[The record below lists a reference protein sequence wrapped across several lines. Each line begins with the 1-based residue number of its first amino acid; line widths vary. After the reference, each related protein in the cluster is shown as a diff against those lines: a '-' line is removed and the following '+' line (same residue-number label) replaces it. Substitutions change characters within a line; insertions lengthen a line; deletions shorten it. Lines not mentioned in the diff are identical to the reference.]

1 MELCSSPAFLAF
13 FDAAV
18 SGLEGPTVLDWG
30 LCVCAR
36 TARQATDTYTCI
48 LHRHIYMH
56 VVQAHT
62 HHTTPM
68 THPPRSPTLLQYEV
82 QQHGLLR
89 GAGKRTQA
97 LQPQQVAVQSKA
109 EDNRTTG
116 RRDNRRTHSQWVRV
130 VHFNHGH
137 TRARDRSHQTWAT
150 NTHDSRRNQS
160 PQCGCRCRVRM
171 PPQVARSSH
180 KFPPVSSLDRRTNPP
195 GLNTTPA

>member
-1 MELCSSPAFLAF
+1 M
-13 FDAAV
+13 
-18 SGLEGPTVLDWG
+18 LDWG

-116 RRDNRRTHSQWVRV
+116 RCDNRRTRSQWVRV

-150 NTHDSRRNQS
+150 NTHDSRKNQS
-160 PQCGCRCRVRM
+160 PQVRLSVQCTNAITDSAVF
-171 PPQVARSSH
+171 PQVPTCFFVGPPDESTRIEHHAGVARAT
-180 KFPPVSSLDRRTNPP
+180 RRRQYLAACR
-195 GLNTTPA
+195 GVVRV